1 MIGFLNTSY
10 TVSESDGVVK
20 LQIGVIQGSIQRPI
34 VVEISTG
41 DISTAGELIMAHN
54 DNYFKQIFPSS

>member
-10 TVSESDGVVK
+10 SVGESDGVVK
-20 LQIGVIQGSIQRPI
+20 LQIGVIQGSIQRPV

-41 DISTAGELIMAHN
+41 DISTAGELIMARN
-54 DNYFKQIFPSS
+54 ENYFKQIFPSS